1 MEELEFYIEA
11 SQETME
17 GAIKHLNIELS
28 KIRAGKASTAMLEG
42 IMIDY
47 YGMPTPLT
55 GASSITTPDA
65 RTIAIKPFEKGI
77 FGEIEKAIRN
87 SNLGLNPMNDGEL
100 IRLSIPPLTEER
112 RRDLV
117 KRVKQEIEVAKI
129 NVRNARQD
137 GNNSIK
143 KLKGEGVSEDDIKS
157 SEDRIQKMTDGFI
170 SKIDAIFADKENDI
184 MSVYTAKSINLNILP
199 YLITEF
205 KHSSNIHF
213 IEILNVNGEW
223 LGWSDRLN
231 VDGRIGNHYF
241 FNIGI

>member
-1 MEELEFYIEA
+1 
-11 SQETME
+11 
-17 GAIKHLNIELS
+17 
-28 KIRAGKASTAMLEG
+28 
-42 IMIDY
+42 
-47 YGMPTPLT
+47 MPTPLT

-143 KLKGEGVSEDDIKS
+143 KLKGDGVSEDDIKS

-170 SKIDAIFADKENDI
+170 SKIDAIFADKEKDI
-184 MSVYTAKSINLNILP
+184 MSV
-199 YLITEF
+199 
-205 KHSSNIHF
+205 
-213 IEILNVNGEW
+213 
-223 LGWSDRLN
+223 
-231 VDGRIGNHYF
+231 
-241 FNIGI
+241 

>member
-28 KIRAGKASTAMLEG
+28 KIRAGKASTSMLEG
-42 IMIDY
+42 LMIDY
-47 YGMPTPLT
+47 YGMQTPLT
-55 GASSITTPDA
+55 SASSITTPDA

-143 KLKGEGVSEDDIKS
+143 KLKGDGVSEDDIKS
-157 SEDRIQKMTDGFI
+157 SEDRIQKITDGFI
-170 SKIDAIFADKENDI
+170 SKIDSIFADKEKDI
-184 MSVYTAKSINLNILP
+184 MSV
-199 YLITEF
+199 
-205 KHSSNIHF
+205 
-213 IEILNVNGEW
+213 
-223 LGWSDRLN
+223 
-231 VDGRIGNHYF
+231 
-241 FNIGI
+241 

>member
-1 MEELEFYIEA
+1 MEELEFYIES

-28 KIRAGKASTAMLEG
+28 KIRAGKASTSMLEG

-47 YGMPTPLT
+47 YGMPTPLA

-170 SKIDAIFADKENDI
+170 SKIDAIFADKEKDI
-184 MSVYTAKSINLNILP
+184 MSV
-199 YLITEF
+199 
-205 KHSSNIHF
+205 
-213 IEILNVNGEW
+213 
-223 LGWSDRLN
+223 
-231 VDGRIGNHYF
+231 
-241 FNIGI
+241 

>member
-1 MEELEFYIEA
+1 MEELDFYLEA

-28 KIRAGKASTAMLEG
+28 KIRAGKASTGMLEG

-47 YGMPTPLT
+47 YGTQTPIT

-100 IRLSIPPLTEER
+100 IRLSIPPMTEER

-143 KLKGEGVSEDDIKS
+143 KLKGDGVSEDDIKS
-157 SEDRIQKMTDGFI
+157 SEDRIQKITDGFI
-170 SKIDAIFADKENDI
+170 SKIDQLFLDKEKDI
-184 MSVYTAKSINLNILP
+184 MSV
-199 YLITEF
+199 
-205 KHSSNIHF
+205 
-213 IEILNVNGEW
+213 
-223 LGWSDRLN
+223 
-231 VDGRIGNHYF
+231 
-241 FNIGI
+241 

>member
-143 KLKGEGVSEDDIKS
+143 KLKGDGVSEDDIKS

-170 SKIDAIFADKENDI
+170 SKIDSIFADKEKDI
-184 MSVYTAKSINLNILP
+184 MSV
-199 YLITEF
+199 
-205 KHSSNIHF
+205 
-213 IEILNVNGEW
+213 
-223 LGWSDRLN
+223 
-231 VDGRIGNHYF
+231 
-241 FNIGI
+241 

>member
-1 MEELEFYIEA
+1 MEELDFYLEA

-28 KIRAGKASTAMLEG
+28 KIRAGKASTGMLEG

-47 YGMPTPLT
+47 YGTQTPIT

-157 SEDRIQKMTDGFI
+157 SEDRIQKITDGFI
-170 SKIDAIFADKENDI
+170 SKIDQIFLDKEKDI
-184 MSVYTAKSINLNILP
+184 MSV
-199 YLITEF
+199 
-205 KHSSNIHF
+205 
-213 IEILNVNGEW
+213 
-223 LGWSDRLN
+223 
-231 VDGRIGNHYF
+231 
-241 FNIGI
+241 